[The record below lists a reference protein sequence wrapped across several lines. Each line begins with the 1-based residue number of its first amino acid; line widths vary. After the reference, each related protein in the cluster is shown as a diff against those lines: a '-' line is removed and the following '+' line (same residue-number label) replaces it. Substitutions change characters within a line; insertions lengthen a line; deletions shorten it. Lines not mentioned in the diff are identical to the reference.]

1 MAANVLVQQIY
12 ILSKL
17 AICSQCSDHAEQW
30 AGLWYFLAQI
40 SSVQQLQHLLLK
52 QQQQLLWSAVAA
64 TAWHCCLCCAAVAIS
79 RARAVV
85 DAITEVYCCFA
96 VLAWDVV
103 AKQLWLI
110 KLYWAIAFLDAIL
123 LIHPMKTVCTSW
135 FAVDFE
141 DQFVKLLWE
150 PQDGQQYPA
159 KNLLP
164 RLTWSSMYQPAAQ
177 THSTVS
183 TPTIQHATEIENFEA
198 QLLKILS
205 NSKIIIK
212 ENI

>member
-96 VLAWDVV
+96 VMAWDVV
-103 AKQLWLI
+103 AKQLWCT
-110 KLYWAIAFLDAIL
+110 KLHWTIAFAFWMQYGIV
-123 LIHPMKTVCTSW
+123 LIHP
-135 FAVDFE
+135 
-141 DQFVKLLWE
+141 QRLFVLHDLHSILR
-150 PQDGQQYPA
+150 
-159 KNLLP
+159 NSF
-164 RLTWSSMYQPAAQ
+164 WSSLGN
-177 THSTVS
+177 HRLVS
-183 TPTIQHATEIENFEA
+183 NTLQRICCPG
-198 QLLKILS
+198 
-205 NSKIIIK
+205 
-212 ENI
+212 